1 MNDKNWSL
9 KNVNVPALGSKME
22 LACEHKSS
30 HLYLFLS
37 MYSLLTQLKV
47 MSKHSTNAAEI
58 MPPSH
63 KAHSFQAAI
72 SRHILPLFIFL
83 VKR

>member
-9 KNVNVPALGSKME
+9 KNVNVPALGSKIG
-22 LACEHKSS
+22 LACECKSS

-37 MYSLLTQLKV
+37 MYSLLTQLNV
-47 MSKHSTNAAEI
+47 MSKHNMNAAEI

-63 KAHSFQAAI
+63 KAI
-72 SRHILPLFIFL
+72 SSHILPLFIFF
-83 VKR
+83 RR